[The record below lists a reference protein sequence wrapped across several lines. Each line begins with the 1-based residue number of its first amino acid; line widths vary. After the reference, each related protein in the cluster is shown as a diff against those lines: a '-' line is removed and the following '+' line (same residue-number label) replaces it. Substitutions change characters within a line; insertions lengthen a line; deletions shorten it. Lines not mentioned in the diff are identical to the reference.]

1 MTARGGDRAGGEQMT
16 ARERDPSGDDR
27 TTVCVVGL
35 GHVGLPLALL
45 FAREHSVVGV
55 DVDES
60 RVAALRRGDLP
71 AAEPALGE
79 LFDRVGD
86 DLAVRTDPVPADAY
100 VIATPTPLDPDR
112 DAADLSAVV
121 AATESVGRVASP
133 GDLVVLVSTVPPGTT
148 DELVAPLLART
159 AGTDDVLLAH
169 CPERAL
175 PGNTLAEMT
184 GTARLV
190 GGVDDAS
197 TAAAA
202 ALFSAI
208 TEGPIHETTARLA
221 EFVKLTENTYRDV
234 NIAFAN
240 ELAAVAERVGVDVH
254 RAIALANDHP
264 RVAVHR
270 PGPGVG
276 GHCISIDPLF
286 LAQSVA
292 TTRLIPTAR
301 EVNDGMASHAVGLV
315 RESLREA
322 AADAPTRARPT
333 VTLLGVAYKGDVGD
347 TRETP
352 ALPVARLLR
361 STGHEVRVYD
371 PHVESFPVT
380 PVSLA
385 EAVTDSDCLLLV
397 TDHAAFHDLDPAAVG
412 DAMATRTLVDTRNHL
427 DADRWRAAGFSVRV
441 LGDGTGTPAE
451 QE

>member
-1 MTARGGDRAGGEQMT
+1 MTSRDRDLSDDEQTASRDRDLSDGDR
-16 ARERDPSGDDR
+16 P
-27 TTVCVVGL
+27 TVCVVGL

-60 RVAALRRGDLP
+60 RVAALNRGDLP
-71 AAEPALGE
+71 TTEPALRD

-86 DLAVRTDPVPADAY
+86 DFTARTDPVPADAS

-112 DAADLSAVV
+112 DAADLAAVL
-121 AATESVGRVASP
+121 AATESVGRVAAA

-184 GTARLV
+184 GNDRLV

-202 ALFSAI
+202 ALFSTVSGGAV
-208 TEGPIHETTARLA
+208 HETTARLA

-240 ELAAVAERVGVDVH
+240 ELATVAERVGVDVH

-286 LAQSVA
+286 LAQSVS
-292 TTRLIPTAR
+292 TTRLISTAR
-301 EVNDGMASHAVGLV
+301 DVNDGMASHAVGLV
-315 RESLREA
+315 RESLDA
-322 AADAPTRARPT
+322 AADDAPSTSRPA
-333 VTLLGVAYKGDVGD
+333 VTLLGVAYKGDVSD

-352 ALPVARLLR
+352 ALPIAQQLQN
-361 STGHEVRVYD
+361 TGHEVRVYD
-371 PHVESFPVT
+371 PHVESFEVA

-412 DAMATRTLVDTRNHL
+412 EAMATRTLVDTRNHL
-427 DADRWRAAGFSVRV
+427 DVDRWRAAGFSVRV
-441 LGDGTGTPAE
+441 LGDGTGSTSERP
-451 QE
+451 